1 MAAGGYIT
9 TLLGGLTADSRRVL
23 TRVFEYFV
31 ENNELGPIEHQT
43 KLTNFKGY
51 YVQSTT
57 SSTADDEFSVQ
68 HGIGRT
74 PYLLVP
80 VLPLDDTTAKI
91 VRLQVSRPADA
102 QRVYLRSPE
111 VSAPISLWIEG

>member
-1 MAAGGYIT
+1 M
-9 TLLGGLTADSRRVL
+9 L

-31 ENNELGPIEHQT
+31 ENNELGPVAHQP

-51 YVQSTT
+51 YAQSTT

-74 PYLLVP
+74 PYLALQ
-80 VLPLDDTTAKI
+80 VLDLSDTTSKI
-91 VRLQVSRPADA
+91 VRLQVSRAADN
-102 QRVYLRSPE
+102 QRVYFK
-111 VSAPISLWIEG
+111 SLDTAAAITLWLEG